1 MDKRALEILE
11 FDKIKRM
18 LSRCAASDLGRALS
32 LELTPSSDLNAV
44 REMLGETSEMREAFS
59 RGGRPPFGKLSD
71 IRPLIRK
78 ASVAGAVMEGEEL
91 VRIARALSS
100 ARELKDYFLRLEG
113 GELRIASYIHP
124 LDTLPDLEREIVRC
138 LDDEG
143 AILDNASP
151 KLSKLKGELRVVRGR
166 IVDRMND
173 MISGKESS
181 FLQEPIVTIRNGRY
195 VLPVKQDRR
204 SFLKGI
210 VHDQSA
216 SGSTLYVEP
225 MSVVEMNN
233 RLQIILSEID
243 REILKILADL
253 TAQVGRATEELS
265 ELTDVLASLDLIWA
279 RASLS
284 LEMEGEEPQIDSGG
298 GLDII
303 GGRHPLL
310 ELNEDLSRRG
320 LRAVPVDVAL
330 DGRGAALVITGPNTG
345 GKTVALKLVGLLTL
359 MAQGGLHI
367 PADRRSRIVVF
378 SSVYADIGDEQ
389 SIEQSISTFS
399 SHMGR
404 IATVLKEAGARS
416 LVLLD
421 EIGAGTDPVEGAA
434 LAQAVLEHLHQ
445 KGATTIATTH
455 YEQLKRLA
463 FDSEWAK
470 NASVQFD
477 METLRPT
484 YRLAVGLPGSSFA
497 LHIAGRLGLPDEVI
511 LRAKELLGSER
522 LALSNLIREMSEL
535 KEQVQIELG
544 SASRIREEAEEL
556 KILYQGRMNEL
567 SSHRAQA
574 AAIRREAYEE
584 ARGIIDKSRA
594 RVEEAI
600 ETIRLEAA
608 SKESIKKAHQIVA
621 EETDQIDYKLAKLN
635 EREVVPVAGLKVGGR
650 VRIAS
655 MDKVGYLMEKPD
667 GKDAV
672 LVQVGTF
679 KVQAAVKDL
688 EALEDLSDEMRQVG
702 YTYRTTGYGLPGH
715 LDIHGLRV
723 EEALRLADKYLD
735 DAVLMGMESV
745 RIVHGRGTGALR
757 SAIAEMLK
765 SHAHVAS
772 FRPGR
777 PEEGGIGVT
786 VATLK

>member
-1 MDKRALEILE
+1 MDKSALEILE

-32 LELTPSSDLNAV
+32 LELTPSSDLSTV
-44 REMLGETSEMREAFS
+44 REMQRETSEMKEAFG
-59 RGGRPPFGKLSD
+59 RGGRPPFGRLSD

-91 VRIARALSS
+91 VRICWALSS

-113 GELRIASYIHP
+113 EFRIASYILP
-124 LDTLPDLEREIVRC
+124 LDTLPDLEREIGRC

-143 AILDNASP
+143 AVLDSASH
-151 KLSKLKGELRVVRGR
+151 KLARLKGELRVVRGR

-195 VLPVKQDRR
+195 VLPVKHDRR

-216 SGSTLYVEP
+216 SGSTIYVEP
-225 MSVVEMNN
+225 ISLVEMNN

-253 TAQVGRATEELS
+253 TAQVGRTTEELS
-265 ELTDVLASLDLIWA
+265 RLTDVLATLDLIWA

-284 LEMEGEEPQIDSGG
+284 LEIDGEEPQMDSGE

-310 ELNEDLSRRG
+310 ELNEDLSRRE
-320 LRAVPVDVAL
+320 LRAVPVDIAL
-330 DGRGAALVITGPNTG
+330 DGGGAALVITGPNTG
-345 GKTVALKLVGLLTL
+345 GKTVALKLAGLLTL

-367 PADRRSRIVVF
+367 SADRRSRIGVF

-404 IATVLKEAGARS
+404 IATILKEAGPKS

-434 LAQAVLEHLHQ
+434 LAQAVLEHLHRR
-445 KGATTIATTH
+445 GATAIVTTH

-484 YRLAVGLPGSSFA
+484 YRLAIGLPGSSFA

-511 LRAKELLGSER
+511 SRAKELLGSER
-522 LALSNLIREMSEL
+522 LALGNLIKEMGEL
-535 KEQVQIELG
+535 KEQVQVELR
-544 SASRIREEAEEL
+544 SASRMREEAEKL
-556 KILYQGRMNEL
+556 KTLYRGRMDEL

-574 AAIRREAYEE
+574 AAIKREAYEE

-594 RVEEAI
+594 KVEEAI

-608 SKESIKKAHQIVA
+608 SKESIKRAHRIVA
-621 EETDQIDYKLAKLN
+621 EETSRIDDEIAKLN
-635 EREVVPVAGLKVGGR
+635 DREALPVAGLKVGGR

-655 MDKVGYLMEKPD
+655 MDKIGYLMEKPD

-688 EALEDLSDEMRQVG
+688 EALEDLPDERRQAG
-702 YTYRTTGYGLPGH
+702 YTYRTTGDGLPGR

-765 SHAHVAS
+765 GHAHVAS
-772 FRPGR
+772 FRPGS
-777 PEEGGIGVT
+777 PEEGGMGVT